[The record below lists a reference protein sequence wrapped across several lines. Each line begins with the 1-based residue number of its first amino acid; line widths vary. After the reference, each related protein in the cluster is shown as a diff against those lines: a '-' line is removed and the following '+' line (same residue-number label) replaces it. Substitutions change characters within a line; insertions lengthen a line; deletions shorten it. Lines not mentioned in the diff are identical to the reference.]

1 MARPKKLS
9 ETTTETLR
17 LLGEALSQESPNDI
31 KSFVATAIE
40 RILHDHNRYGG
51 YNNLYWLKYGYKKWL
66 EDGQPDFPQKNSY
79 ITGEGMDSP
88 EPGIVGEFSR
98 HYYIKD

>member
-9 ETTTETLR
+9 ETTKQTLR
-17 LLGEALSQESPNDI
+17 LLQEALSQESPNDI

-40 RILHDHNRYGG
+40 RILFDHDRYGG
-51 YNNLYWLKYGYKKWL
+51 YNNLYWMKYGYKKWV
-66 EDGQPDFPQKNSY
+66 EDGLPHFPQKDPY
-79 ITGEGMDSP
+79 VTGEGMDCP

-98 HYYIKD
+98 HYYIGD